1 MANEVLSLPF
11 KPHRL
16 DGLSDRL
23 LVSHYENNYGGAVR
37 RPNAIEG
44 RLAGLDFG
52 AAPVFDLNSLGRER
66 LIAANSMIL
75 HEAYFDALGRSGK
88 PGGGL
93 ARALE
98 RDFGSVDRWR
108 AEFTAMGRALAGGSG
123 WVLLTWSERL
133 GRLTNQ
139 WAADHCHTLTDGAVV
154 LALDMYE
161 HAYALD
167 FGAKAGAYVDAFMRN
182 IHWERIEARQGRALD
197 PAVPRLPWPNPEVP
211 KVTAAELRAM
221 LERGEGVTLVDVCLP
236 IDLPRRTDM
245 LPGARFLPPGAIA
258 DWAGDLPPDRPVV
271 AYCVYGFQVS
281 GETTAELRRRGL
293 DARMLAG
300 GITAWHAMGG
310 PTVPLPQPHDQH
322 SRGDAS

>member
-1 MANEVLSLPF
+1 VPF
-11 KPHRL
+11 KPHLL

-37 RPNAIEG
+37 RLNAIEG
-44 RLAGLDFG
+44 QIADLDWA
-52 AAPVFDLNSLGRER
+52 AAPVFDLNGIGRER

-75 HEAYFDALGRSGK
+75 HEAYFDALGGEGE

-108 AEFTAMGRALAGGSG
+108 AEFTAMGKALAGGSG

-139 WAADHCHTLTDGAVV
+139 WAADHCHTLADGAVV

-182 IHWERIEARQGRALD
+182 IHWERIEARHGRALD
-197 PAVPRLPWPNPEVP
+197 PAVPRLSWPNPDVP

-221 LERGEGVTLVDVCLP
+221 LDGSEEVTLVDVCLP
-236 IDLPRRTDM
+236 ENLSWRTDT
-245 LPGARFLPPGAIA
+245 LPGARFLPPEAIA
-258 DWAGDLPPDRPVV
+258 DWAGDLPRDKPVV
-271 AYCVYGFQVS
+271 AYCIYGFQVS
-281 GETTAELRRRGL
+281 GNATAELRRRGL
-293 DARMLAG
+293 DARALAG
-300 GITAWHAMGG
+300 GIAAWHAMGG
-310 PTVPLPQPHDQH
+310 PTVPLTPEQK
-322 SRGDAS
+322 RGEV

>member
-1 MANEVLSLPF
+1 MAYEVLPLPF

-23 LVSHYENNYGGAVR
+23 MVSHYENNYGGAVR
-37 RPNAIEG
+37 RLNAIEG
-44 RLAGLDFG
+44 RLQTLDWG
-52 AAPVFDLNSLGRER
+52 TAPVFDVNGLGRER
-66 LIAANSMIL
+66 LIAANSMLL
-75 HEAYFDALGRSGK
+75 HEAYFDALGGSGE
-88 PGGGL
+88 PFGGL

-108 AEFTAMGRALAGGSG
+108 SEFTAMGKALAGGSG

-139 WAADHCHTLTDGAVV
+139 WAADHCHTLADGAPV

-161 HAYALD
+161 HAYAMD

-182 IHWERIEARQGRALD
+182 IHWDRMETRHGRALD
-197 PAVPRLPWPNPEVP
+197 PAVTRTPWPNPDVP

-221 LERGEGVTLVDVCLP
+221 QDRGEEITLIDVCLAE
-236 IDLPRRTDM
+236 DLPRRSDVI
-245 LPGARFLPPGAIA
+245 PGARFLAREA
-258 DWAGDLPPDRPVV
+258 MDEWAADLPRDRPLV
-271 AYCVYGFQVS
+271 AYCIYGFQVS
-281 GETTAELRRRGL
+281 GEATAELRRRGL
-293 DARMLAG
+293 DARLLAG

-310 PTVPLPQPHDQH
+310 PTVPLTLAVKEGHFQ
-322 SRGDAS
+322 

>member
-1 MANEVLSLPF
+1 MTYEVLPLPF

-23 LVSHYENNYGGAVR
+23 LVGHYENNYGGAVSR
-37 RPNAIEG
+37 LNAIEG
-44 RLAGLDFG
+44 RLSGLDFG
-52 AAPVFDLNSLGRER
+52 VAPVFDLNGIGRER

-75 HEAYFDALGRSGK
+75 HEAYFDALGGSGE
-88 PGGGL
+88 PDGGL
-93 ARALE
+93 ARALD

-108 AEFTAMGRALAGGSG
+108 AEFTNMGKALAGGSG

-139 WAADHCHTLTDGAVV
+139 WAADHAHTLADGAVV

-167 FGAKAGAYVDAFMRN
+167 FGAKAGAYVDAFMRS
-182 IHWERIEARQGRALD
+182 IHWERIEARHGRALD
-197 PAVPRLPWPNPEVP
+197 PAVPRPAWPNPDVP
-211 KVTAAELRAM
+211 KVTAAELRTM
-221 LERGEGVTLVDVCLP
+221 LDRGEEVTLVDVCLP

-245 LPGARFLPPGAIA
+245 LPGARFLPPEAIA
-258 DWAGDLPPDRPVV
+258 DWAGELPRDRPVV

-281 GETTAELRRRGL
+281 GEATAELRRQGI
-293 DARMLAG
+293 DARALAG

-310 PTVPLPQPHDQH
+310 PTVPLTPEQK
-322 SRGDAS
+322 RGDGL